1 MKNVTVKNGKTL
13 TVTKSEIRDYVT
25 RERGFHYYSG
35 LRGNLLA
42 EAVLEYRHN
51 VVGYNIEEK
60 VNMIYDRIESVVNE
74 LLDKKREE
82 EEETAFY
89 LAEEENRQEEI
100 TKDTEYQLHLM
111 QLERER
117 EQDEAYYFKQKNN

>member
-1 MKNVTVKNGKTL
+1 MKNVTVKNGETL

-35 LRGNLLA
+35 LRGNLVA
-42 EAVLEYRHN
+42 EAVLEYRHKLA
-51 VVGYNIEEK
+51 GYNIEEK
-60 VNMIYDRIESVVNE
+60 VTMIYDRIESVVNE

-89 LAEEENRQEEI
+89 LAEEEKRQEEI

-117 EQDEAYYFKQKNN
+117 EQDEAF